1 MTGRLEHNTGVADDR
16 PDLSGARDRREVILQ
31 EMENI
36 LKSQPFR
43 TSSRSKQFLSYVVLK
58 SMDGHIEELKERT
71 IGAEV
76 FKRDPDYST
85 GDDPVVRVQAGEVR
99 RRLEQY
105 YYSASPALPVH
116 IEIPLGSYVPEFRWY
131 APELAIE
138 NPVSVAQHPQHIENA
153 PADSASEPAPGLAG
167 DAPKRFRP
175 RVWIVAACV
184 LCLLLTG
191 LAISLAIRNQNHPQ
205 SAIDKFWS
213 PIFNSS
219 QPVLICLARPIAYRP
234 TLDLYKRYSETHP
247 GTFQN
252 EVERENEV
260 LPLDPNDKIAWKD
273 IEILPGYGVASG
285 DVDLAVRLSNL
296 LTRMNKPSQVRIG
309 NTYSFEDL
317 RNSPTV
323 AGGAFNNRWTMQMT
337 SNLHFVPIYTVGIQ
351 EQTSPG
357 RLWNADIG
365 PKGYITDY
373 AIVTRLIDSKTGQFF
388 VALAGLGTAG
398 TQTAG
403 EFVST
408 PKYLEE
414 GLRSAPTDWYKKNMQ
429 IVLQTTVT
437 DSIPGPPHVVASYF
451 W

>member
-1 MTGRLEHNTGVADDR
+1 MTGPSVRNSNLADDR
-16 PDLSGARDRREVILQ
+16 IVLPETRDRREVILQ

-36 LKSQPFR
+36 LKSLPFR
-43 TSSRSKQFLSYVVLK
+43 ASSRSKQFLSYVVLK
-58 SMDGHIEELKERT
+58 SLDGHTEELKERT

-76 FKRDPDYST
+76 FKRDPNYST

-105 YYSASPALPVH
+105 YHSALGGLPVQ
-116 IEIPLGSYVPEFRWY
+116 IEIPVGSYVPEFHWTATETATKVPAVLPAATLIAEEPVVAIPVPIHE
-131 APELAIE
+131 APRKFPLRFWFIA
-138 NPVSVAQHPQHIENA
+138 VA
-153 PADSASEPAPGLAG
+153 S
-167 DAPKRFRP
+167 
-175 RVWIVAACV
+175 
-184 LCLLLTG
+184 LCLLAAGVTIP
-191 LAISLAIRNQNHPQ
+191 LALRSHSQPQ
-205 SAIDKFWS
+205 SAIDKFWA
-213 PIFNSS
+213 PISNSS

-234 TLDLYKRYSETHP
+234 APELFKKYAQTHP
-247 GTFQN
+247 GAFQT
-252 EVERENEV
+252 EVERENDV
-260 LPLDPNDKIAWKD
+260 LPLDPNEKISWKD

-285 DVDLAVRLSNL
+285 DVDLAVRISTL
-296 LTRMNKPSQVRIG
+296 LMRMGKPSQVRIG

-317 RNSPTV
+317 RSSPTV
-323 AGGAFNNRWTMQMT
+323 VGGAFNNRWTMQMT

-351 EQTSPG
+351 EQVPSG
-357 RLWNADIG
+357 RLWNAEIG

-408 PKYLEE
+408 PKYLDEA
-414 GLRSAPTDWYKKNMQ
+414 LRSAPPDWYKKNMQ
-429 IVLQTTVT
+429 IVVQTTVT
-437 DSIPGPPHVVASYF
+437 DSIPGPPHVVATYF

>member
-1 MTGRLEHNTGVADDR
+1 MMGSHEHNTGVADDR
-16 PDLSGARDRREVILQ
+16 TGLSEARGRREVILQ

-36 LKSQPFR
+36 LKSHPFR

-58 SMDGHIEELKERT
+58 RLDGHIEELKERT

-76 FKRDPDYST
+76 FKRDPNYST

-105 YYSASPALPVH
+105 YYSASAALPVH
-116 IEIPLGSYVPEFRWY
+116 IEIPLGSYVPEFRWH

-138 NPVSVAQHPQHIENA
+138 TPVSTIQHSRQVEDA
-153 PADSASEPAPGLAG
+153 PADTPSEPAPAAN
-167 DAPKRFRP
+167 APKRFRP
-175 RVWIVAACV
+175 RVWIVAACI

-191 LAISLAIRNQNHPQ
+191 LGISLAIRNQNHLQ
-205 SAIDKFWS
+205 STIDKFWS

-219 QPVLICLARPIAYRP
+219 QPVLICLARPVAYRP
-234 TLDLYKRYSETHP
+234 TLDMYKRYSEAHP

-260 LPLDPNDKIAWKD
+260 LPLDPNEKIAWKD

-309 NTYSFEDL
+309 STYSFEDL

-323 AGGAFNNRWTMQMT
+323 VGGAFNNRWTMQMT

-351 EQTSPG
+351 EQIPSG

-414 GLRSAPTDWYKKNMQ
+414 GLRSAPADWYKKNMQ

-437 DSIPGPPHVVASYF
+437 DSIPGPPHVIASYF

>member
-1 MTGRLEHNTGVADDR
+1 M
-16 PDLSGARDRREVILQ
+16 ILQ

-36 LKSQPFR
+36 LKSLPFR
-43 TSSRSKQFLSYVVLK
+43 TSSRSKQFLSYVILK
-58 SMDGHIEELKERT
+58 SLDGHTEELKERT

-76 FKRDPDYST
+76 FKRDPNYST

-105 YYSASPALPVH
+105 YHSALGDLPVH
-116 IEIPLGSYVPEFRWY
+116 IEIPVGSYVPEFRWGVTEV
-131 APELAIE
+131 AVEIPAALPAATIIPEE
-138 NPVSVAQHPQHIENA
+138 
-153 PADSASEPAPGLAG
+153 PADMKPVPVNEAPGKFRL
-167 DAPKRFRP
+167 RF
-175 RVWIVAACV
+175 WIIAICCI
-184 LCLLLTG
+184 CLLAAGVSIPFALR
-191 LAISLAIRNQNHPQ
+191 SHNQPQ
-205 SAIDKFWS
+205 STIDKFWA
-213 PIFNSS
+213 PISNSS
-219 QPVLICLARPIAYRP
+219 QPVLICLAKPVAYRP
-234 TLDLYKRYSETHP
+234 TPELFNKYSQTHP
-247 GTFQN
+247 GTFQT
-252 EVERENEV
+252 EVERENDV
-260 LPLDPNDKIAWKD
+260 LPLDANEKISWKD

-285 DVDLAVRLSNL
+285 DVDLAVRISTL
-296 LTRMNKPSQVRIG
+296 LTRMGKPSQVRIG

-323 AGGAFNNRWTMQMT
+323 VGGAFNNRWTMQMT

-351 EQTSPG
+351 EQVPSG
-357 RLWNADIG
+357 RLWNAEIG

-408 PKYLEE
+408 PKYLDE
-414 GLRSAPTDWYKKNMQ
+414 GLRSAPPDWYKKNMQ
-429 IVLQTTVT
+429 IVVQTTVT
-437 DSIPGPPHVVASYF
+437 DSIPGPPHVVATYF

>member
-1 MTGRLEHNTGVADDR
+1 MTGSSEHSADLGDDR
-16 PDLSGARDRREVILQ
+16 SIIAGSRDRKEVILQ
-31 EMENI
+31 ELEKI

-43 TSSRSKQFLSYVVLK
+43 TSSRSKQFLSYIVRQSL
-58 SMDGHIEELKERT
+58 DGHTEELKERT

-76 FKRDPDYST
+76 FKRDADYST

-105 YYSASPALPVH
+105 YHSASADLPVH
-116 IEIPLGSYVPEFRWY
+116 IEIPLGSYVPEFRWT
-131 APELAIE
+131 AADLTVE
-138 NPVSVAQHPQHIENA
+138 NAAAQHSQ
-153 PADSASEPAPGLAG
+153 DSHG
-167 DAPKRFRP
+167 DGTEKVGPITTGNLP
-175 RVWIVAACV
+175 RKIWPWMWIAAVCG
-184 LCLLLTG
+184 LCLLVAG
-191 LAISLAIRNQNHPQ
+191 VVVSLNVRPHGQPQ
-205 SAIDKFWS
+205 STIDKFWS

-219 QPVLICLARPIAYRP
+219 EPVLICLARPVAYRP
-234 TLDLYKRYSETHP
+234 TLNLYKKYIETHP

-260 LPLDPNDKIAWKD
+260 LPLDPNEKILWKD

-285 DVDLAVRLSNL
+285 DVDLAVRISTL
-296 LTRMNKPSQVRIG
+296 LTRMGKTSQVRIG
-309 NTYSFEDL
+309 KTYSFEDL

-323 AGGAFNNRWTMQMT
+323 VGGAFNNRWTMQMT

-351 EQTSPG
+351 EQIPSG
-357 RLWNADIG
+357 RLWNAEIG
-365 PKGYITDY
+365 PKGYISDY
-373 AIVTRLIDSKTGQFF
+373 GIVTRLIDSKTGQFF

-398 TQTAG
+398 TQATG

-414 GLRSAPTDWYKKNMQ
+414 GLRTAPPDWYKKNMQ
-429 IVLQTTVT
+429 IVVQTTVT
-437 DSIPGPPHVVASYF
+437 DSIPGPPHVVAAYF

>member
-1 MTGRLEHNTGVADDR
+1 MTGPSLRNTNFADDR
-16 PDLSGARDRREVILQ
+16 LGAPESHDRREVILQ

-36 LKSQPFR
+36 LKSLPFR

-58 SMDGHIEELKERT
+58 SLDGHTDELKERT

-76 FKRDPDYST
+76 FKRDPNYST

-105 YYSASPALPVH
+105 YHSASSDLPVH
-116 IEIPLGSYVPEFRWY
+116 IEIPVGSYVPEFRWSV
-131 APELAIE
+131 ADLAIE
-138 NPVSVAQHPQHIENA
+138 VPAALPAGILTSDEPVEAKPLPVK
-153 PADSASEPAPGLAG
+153 
-167 DAPKRFRP
+167 DAPRRS
-175 RVWIVAACV
+175 RSRIWIFAACG
-184 LCLLLTG
+184 LFLLSAAVIIT
-191 LAISLAIRNQNHPQ
+191 LALRSHSQPQ
-205 SAIDKFWS
+205 STIDKFWA
-213 PIFNSS
+213 PISNSS
-219 QPVLICLARPIAYRP
+219 QPVLICLAKPVAYRP
-234 TLDLYKRYSETHP
+234 TPDLFKRYSEAHP
-247 GTFQN
+247 GTFQT

-260 LPLDPNDKIAWKD
+260 LPLDPNEKIAWKD

-285 DVDLAVRLSNL
+285 DVDLAVRISTL
-296 LTRMNKPSQVRIG
+296 LTRMGKQSQVRIG

-323 AGGAFNNRWTMQMT
+323 VGGAFNNRWTMQMT

-351 EQTSPG
+351 EQGPSG

-408 PKYLEE
+408 PKYLDE
-414 GLRSAPTDWYKKNMQ
+414 GLRSAPSDWYKKNMQ
-429 IVLQTTVT
+429 IVVQTTVT
-437 DSIPGPPHVVASYF
+437 DSIPGPPHVVATYF

>member
-1 MTGRLEHNTGVADDR
+1 MTGPLEHHAGVADDR
-16 PDLSGARDRREVILQ
+16 TVSSEARDRRELILQ
-31 EMENI
+31 EMESI

-58 SMDGHIEELKERT
+58 SLDGHFDELKERT

-76 FKRDPDYST
+76 FKRDPNYST

-105 YYSASPALPVH
+105 YYSASAALPVH
-116 IEIPLGSYVPEFRWY
+116 IEIPLGSYVPEFRWH
-131 APELAIE
+131 APELTIE
-138 NPVSVAQHPQHIENA
+138 HPAPVMQLPHQVEEVAA
-153 PADSASEPAPGLAG
+153 YSRSEPAH
-167 DAPKRFRP
+167 APATETAKKFRA
-175 RVWIVAACV
+175 RVWIAAACV
-184 LCLLLTG
+184 LCLVLGG
-191 LAISLAIRNQNHPQ
+191 LGISLAIRNRNHSQ
-205 SAIDKFWS
+205 STIDKFWS
-213 PIFNSS
+213 PIFISS
-219 QPVLICLARPIAYRP
+219 QPVLICLARPVAYRP
-234 TLDLYKRYSETHP
+234 TLDLYKRYSDTHP

-260 LPLDPNDKIAWKD
+260 LPLDPNEKMAWKD

-296 LTRMNKPSQVRIG
+296 LTRMNKTSQVRIG

-317 RNSPTV
+317 RTSPTV
-323 AGGAFNNRWTMQMT
+323 VGGAFNNRWTMQMT
-337 SNLHFVPIYTVGIQ
+337 SNLHFVPIYKVGIQ
-351 EQTSPG
+351 EQIPSG
-357 RLWNADIG
+357 RLWNAEIG

-414 GLRSAPTDWYKKNMQ
+414 GLNSAPADWYKKNMQ

>member
-1 MTGRLEHNTGVADDR
+1 MTGPLEHDTGVADDR
-16 PDLSGARDRREVILQ
+16 TELSGDRDRREVILQ

-58 SMDGHIEELKERT
+58 SLDGHIEELKERT

-76 FKRDPDYST
+76 FKRDLNYST

-116 IEIPLGSYVPEFRWY
+116 IEIPLGSYVPEFRWH
-131 APELAIE
+131 APESAIE
-138 NPVSVAQHPQHIENA
+138 NSVSVVQLPQHIDDIPVET
-153 PADSASEPAPGLAG
+153 PSEPAQPPVANAL
-167 DAPKRFRP
+167 KRVRP
-175 RVWIVAACV
+175 RVWIAAACV
-184 LCLLLTG
+184 LGLLLAG
-191 LAISLAIRNQNHPQ
+191 FGISLAIRNQNRPQ
-205 SAIDKFWS
+205 SVIDKFWS
-213 PIFNSS
+213 PVFNSS

-234 TLDLYKRYSETHP
+234 TQELYTRYSEAHP

-260 LPLDPNDKIAWKD
+260 LPLDPNEKISWKD

-323 AGGAFNNRWTMQMT
+323 VGGAFNNRWTMQMT
-337 SNLHFVPIYTVGIQ
+337 SNLHFIPIYTVGIQ
-351 EQTSPG
+351 EQIPSG

-414 GLRSAPTDWYKKNMQ
+414 GLRSAPTDWYKMNMQ
-429 IVLQTTVT
+429 IVLLTTVT

>member
-1 MTGRLEHNTGVADDR
+1 MMGSHEHNTGTADDLTG
-16 PDLSGARDRREVILQ
+16 LSEARDRREVILQ

-36 LKSQPFR
+36 LKSNPFR

-58 SMDGHIEELKERT
+58 CLDGHIEELKERT

-76 FKRDPDYST
+76 FKRNPNYST

-105 YYSASPALPVH
+105 YHSAPAALPVH
-116 IEIPLGSYVPEFRWY
+116 IEIPLGSYVPEFRWH
-131 APELAIE
+131 APESAIE
-138 NPVSVAQHPQHIENA
+138 IPVSVIQHAHQVEDGL
-153 PADSASEPAPGLAG
+153 ADTPSEPATAAN
-167 DAPKRFRP
+167 APKRFRP

-191 LAISLAIRNQNHPQ
+191 LVISLAVRNQSHPQ
-205 SAIDKFWS
+205 STIDKFWS
-213 PIFNSS
+213 PVFNSS

-234 TLDLYKRYSETHP
+234 TLDMYKRYAEAHP

-260 LPLDPNDKIAWKD
+260 LPLDPNEKIAWKD

-285 DVDLAVRLSNL
+285 DVDLAVRLSIL
-296 LTRMNKPSQVRIG
+296 LTRTNKPSQVRIG
-309 NTYSFEDL
+309 STYSFEDL

-323 AGGAFNNRWTMQMT
+323 VGGAFNNRWTMQMT
-337 SNLHFVPIYTVGIQ
+337 SNLHFVPIYMVGIQ
-351 EQTSPG
+351 EQIPSG

-408 PKYLEE
+408 PKCLEE
-414 GLRSAPTDWYKKNMQ
+414 GLRTAPADWYKKNLQ

-437 DSIPGPPHVVASYF
+437 DSIPGPPHVIASYY